1 MQPFTYSVSKGLRA
15 GAIGGFIGSIVLG
28 ILGELGAIAMNQELF
43 YTTIAKRMGFGDSSV
58 LGGWTLHFLVGIIA
72 GSLFLGATA
81 AIRRFALTTTK
92 KAIWVGVLGG
102 IAIWIVFYVP
112 VTGILLPEDLTY
124 TTFRRIP
131 CAPRALRDCDWDCVP
146 LSSASNSQDE
156 NNHLV
161 KFQSNM
167 REFASQ
173 GSRWDNENS
182 LTILDESDSQEYCQ
196 EDCEYCVGKSF
207 PQKLLQPE
215 FGRRTYRF
223 AFVSPYYPSGK

>member
-58 LGGWTLHFLVGIIA
+58 LGGWTLHFLVGIVA

-102 IAIWIVFYVP
+102 IAIWIVVYVP
-112 VTGILLPEDLTY
+112 VTGIFLPEDLTN
-124 TTFRRIP
+124 TTFAGGSFVLHVLYGI
-131 CAPRALRDCDWDCVP
+131 VTGIVS
-146 LSSASNSQDE
+146 LS
-156 NNHLV
+156 
-161 KFQSNM
+161 
-167 REFASQ
+167 
-173 GSRWDNENS
+173 
-182 LTILDESDSQEYCQ
+182 
-196 EDCEYCVGKSF
+196 
-207 PQKLLQPE
+207 LL
-215 FGRRTYRF
+215 RRTVRL
-223 AFVSPYYPSGK
+223 KTTT

>member
-1 MQPFTYSVSKGLRA
+1 MQPITYSVSKGLRA

-102 IAIWIVFYVP
+102 IAIWIVVYVP
-112 VTGILLPEDLTY
+112 VTGILLPEDLTN
-124 TTFRRIP
+124 TTFAGGSLVLHVLYGIVTGI
-131 CAPRALRDCDWDCVP
+131 AS
-146 LSSASNSQDE
+146 LS
-156 NNHLV
+156 
-161 KFQSNM
+161 
-167 REFASQ
+167 
-173 GSRWDNENS
+173 
-182 LTILDESDSQEYCQ
+182 
-196 EDCEYCVGKSF
+196 
-207 PQKLLQPE
+207 LL
-215 FGRRTYRF
+215 RRTVRM
-223 AFVSPYYPSGK
+223 KTTT